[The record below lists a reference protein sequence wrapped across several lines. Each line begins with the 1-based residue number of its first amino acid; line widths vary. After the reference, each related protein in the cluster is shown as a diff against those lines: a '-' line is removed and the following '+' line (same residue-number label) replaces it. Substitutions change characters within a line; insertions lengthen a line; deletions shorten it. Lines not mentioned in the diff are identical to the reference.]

1 MSKILFLTNVIRR
14 MGMMQQ
20 ALEKAQN
27 AGRLPGDSACW
38 WVTDT
43 TEWTK
48 ENAERLKGTDFL
60 MLKWMGSGLTTT
72 FLKKVKEYA
81 QKHKIPYYIDAAG
94 GDDADLIGG
103 LTAEQEKTITLYTI
117 YGGEKNLYN
126 LWQYM
131 DSVVTGQTSDIE
143 KPNPV
148 HWAGIFHPDAK
159 KVYTELAEYEKDFC
173 QPGRRTLGF
182 MFYRDEWVWGDLE
195 YQSLMVREIEKQGM
209 NVICVFSNGMPN
221 KELGMPSLP
230 EVFHRF
236 FFRNGVP
243 VVDVFINTTKF
254 SLTSSGALEV
264 EFLKKWNVPVIQAY
278 TLISSYEEWKAAFDG
293 MNAMEVSISV
303 SLPEFDGICHG
314 VPIAT
319 KKVLENGDVC
329 YLPIAERIRHLVR
342 KAGKWAALRH
352 IANQDKKVAV
362 IFHNYPPKNSNIG
375 SGLGLD
381 TVESIRRLLVNMQ
394 ERGYKVDFI
403 PKDGKEFIELLT
415 RHATNDRSMLNDRQL
430 AEANKITGK
439 EYGDFYH
446 TFEQPVQEQLKKDW
460 DEAPGH
466 VMEYDGKLLVPGTM
480 DGNVFITV
488 QPPRGFGEDPSKIY
502 HSPFC
507 APTHQYIA
515 FYQWIRDI
523 WEADAVIHVGTHGS
537 LEWLPGKNA
546 GLSAACYPDLA
557 LRELPDLYIYNI
569 TITGEG
575 IQAKRRGAAVLD
587 EHLPAPQSQAGT
599 YEELEELE
607 KLMDE
612 YVHFQRTEP
621 DNLPRLAEMVLAKA
635 KEANLDNEVTYD
647 ESKPFDDYL
656 TELHNY
662 ICDLKNLEVHTGLHI
677 LGEPPLEDGLTEY
690 LWLLTRLDNGAIP
703 SLNQTLAGQ
712 YGYDY
717 YYLLENSSL
726 IYEPLNLTF
735 NMLID
740 KIGSQ
745 CREVIRILQDH
756 DFAEEGIAQVLRQPW
771 VQEAAKQAPA
781 QIQIGASRTG
791 QDAATQ
797 AETLSF
803 LERLEMVC
811 GYICHTIYPNLMLT
825 TDEQKTL
832 IRGLEGEYIWPGP
845 SGAPSSGGA
854 DLLPTG
860 RNFYGVD
867 PRTLPTK
874 AAWGLGQDL
883 GDQVISRFIE
893 EEGHYPE
900 NIGIILWSGANMR
913 SHGQCIAE
921 FLYLLGIKPIWQPGS
936 LRVTGLEV
944 IPLEELKRP
953 RIDVT
958 ARISGLFRDAMPC
971 AAELLDKAVLK
982 VGALEEDPELNFV
995 RKHILEDSAELE
1007 KEEGMSKEEAWRT
1020 AAFRIFGDE
1029 QGVYGAGV
1037 SALLEAKNWE
1047 TIDDLA
1053 DVYVRWGA
1061 HAYGGKTKGKYLPNQ
1076 FRKRM
1081 GSLDIT
1087 IKNEDNHETNMFSS
1101 DDYNAY
1107 HGGMIA
1113 AVRSIKGSAPKSYC
1127 GDSSD
1132 QSRVT
1137 MHSVQEQAKRIFR
1150 SESINPTYIE
1160 GMMKHGYKGAADM
1173 SNMVAH
1179 SFQWDATSKVMED
1192 WMYEKYAEKYVLDPK
1207 VQEWM
1212 REVNPWALK
1221 RTAEILLEASQRELW
1236 NAREETLQQLQKLC
1250 LDVDGELEEKADE
1263 A

>member
-20 ALEKAQN
+20 ALEKVQN

-230 EVFHRF
+230 EV
-236 FFRNGVP
+236 
-243 VVDVFINTTKF
+243 
-254 SLTSSGALEV
+254 
-264 EFLKKWNVPVIQAY
+264 
-278 TLISSYEEWKAAFDG
+278 
-293 MNAMEVSISV
+293 
-303 SLPEFDGICHG
+303 
-314 VPIAT
+314 
-319 KKVLENGDVC
+319 
-329 YLPIAERIRHLVR
+329 
-342 KAGKWAALRH
+342 
-352 IANQDKKVAV
+352 
-362 IFHNYPPKNSNIG
+362 PKNSNIG

-466 VMEYDGKLLVPGTM
+466 VMEYDGRLLVPGTM

-523 WEADAVIHVGTHGS
+523 WKADAVIHVGTHGS

-546 GLSAACYPDLA
+546 GLSAACYPDLT

-797 AETLSF
+797 AEPLSF

-921 FLYLLGIKPIWQPGS
+921 FLYLLGVKPIWQPGS

-1132 QSRVT
+1132 RSRVT

>member
-20 ALEKAQN
+20 TLEKLQEE
-27 AGRLPGDSACW
+27 GHLTGESACW
-38 WVTDT
+38 WITDT
-43 TEWTK
+43 TEWTA
-48 ENAERLKGTDFL
+48 ENAARLEGTDFL
-60 MLKWMGSGLTTT
+60 MLKWMGTGLTTR
-72 FLKKVKEYA
+72 FLREVRDYA
-81 QKHKIPYYIDAAG
+81 QKHRIPCYMDAAG
-94 GDDADLIGG
+94 GDDDN
-103 LTAEQEKTITLYTI
+103 LTGYISPEQEQIISLYSL
-117 YGGEKNLYN
+117 YGGERNLYN

-131 DSVVTGQTSDIE
+131 HAVAAGETAAIE
-143 KPNPV
+143 KPDPV
-148 HWAGIFHPDAK
+148 CWTGIFHPDAK
-159 KVYTELAEYEKDFC
+159 KIYSDLAEYEKDFC
-173 QPGRRTLGF
+173 TPGRLTLGVL
-182 MFYRDEWVWGDLE
+182 FYRDEWVWGDLE
-195 YQSLMVREIEKQGM
+195 YQSSLIRETEKQGM

-221 KELGMPSLP
+221 QEMGMPLLP
-230 EVFHRF
+230 EVFRRF
-236 FFRNGVP
+236 FFRDGVP
-243 VVDVFINTTKF
+243 VIDTFINTEKF
-254 SLTSSGALEV
+254 SLTGSGALTV
-264 EFLKKWNVPVIQAY
+264 DFLKQWNVPVIEAY
-278 TLISSYEEWKAAFDG
+278 TLISSYEEWETAFEG
-293 MNAMEVSISV
+293 MTAMEVSISV
-303 SLPEFDGICHG
+303 SMPEFDGVCHG

-319 KKVLENGDVC
+319 KKVMENGDVR
-329 YLPIAERIRHLVR
+329 YIPIPERIGHLVR
-342 KAGKWAALRH
+342 KAGKWGALRH
-352 IANQDKKVAV
+352 KANGEKKVAV

-381 TVESIRRLLVNMQ
+381 TIESVRRLLENLR

-403 PKDGKEFIELLT
+403 PHDGKEFIEILT
-415 RHATNDRSMLNDRQL
+415 RHATNDRSMLSDRQL
-430 AEANKITGK
+430 AEAYKITGE
-439 EYGDFYH
+439 EYGSYYQS
-446 TFEQPVQEQLKKDW
+446 FEPRVQEQLTKDW
-460 DEAPGH
+460 DKPPGH
-466 VMEYDGKLLVPGTM
+466 VMEYDGRLLVPGTM
-480 DGNVFITV
+480 DGNIFITV
-488 QPPRGFGEDPSKIY
+488 QPSRGFGEDPSKIY
-502 HSPFC
+502 HSPYC
-507 APTHQYIA
+507 APTHQYLA

-523 WEADAVIHVGTHGS
+523 WKADAVIHVGTHGS

-557 LRELPDLYIYNI
+557 LRELPDLYIYNM

-599 YEELEELE
+599 YDELEELE

-621 DNLPRLAEMVLAKA
+621 DNLPRLAEMVLCKA
-635 KEANLDNEVTYD
+635 KEANLDNEVSYD
-647 ESKPFDDYL
+647 ETKPFDDYL
-656 TELHNY
+656 AELHNY
-662 ICDLKNLEVHTGLHI
+662 ICDLKNMAVHTGLHI
-677 LGEPPLEDGLTEY
+677 LGEPPQKDGMTEY
-690 LWLLTRLDNGAIP
+690 LWLLTRLDNGSIP
-703 SLNQTLAGQ
+703 SLNQTLASQ

-717 YYLLENSSL
+717 YYLLENSSQ
-726 IYEPLNLTF
+726 IYEPLQITF

-740 KIGSQ
+740 RVGSQ
-745 CREVIRILQDH
+745 CREVIRTLQEH
-756 DFAEEGIAQVLRQPW
+756 DFTEVGIHAVLAQPW
-771 VQEAAKQAPA
+771 VKEAAKTAPRHVKS
-781 QIQIGASRTG
+781 GASRTDK
-791 QDAATQ
+791 DAATQ
-797 AETLSF
+797 EEPQGFA
-803 LERLEMVC
+803 ERLETVC
-811 GYICHTIYPNLMLT
+811 RYICQTVYPNLLLT
-825 TDEQKTL
+825 ADEQKTIL
-832 IRGLEGEYIWPGP
+832 RGLEGEYIWPGP

-874 AAWGLGQDL
+874 AAWELGKNL

-893 EEGHYPE
+893 EEGRYPE
-900 NIGIILWSGANMR
+900 NIGIVLWSGANMR

-921 FLYLLGIKPIWQPGS
+921 FLYLLGVKPIWQSGS
-936 LRVTGLEV
+936 LRVIGVEV
-944 IPLEELKRP
+944 IPLSELKRP

-958 ARISGLFRDAMPC
+958 ARISGLFRDTMPS
-971 AAELLDKAVLK
+971 AGELLDKAVLK
-982 VGALEEDPELNFV
+982 VGGLEEDPELNFV

-1007 KEEGMSKEEAWRT
+1007 REEGMSGEEAWRT

-1037 SALLEAKNWE
+1037 AALLEAKNWE
-1047 TIDDLA
+1047 TIDDIA

-1061 HAYGGKTKGKYLPNQ
+1061 HAYGGKAKGKYLPKQ

-1087 IKNEDNHETNMFSS
+1087 IKNEDNHETNMLSS

-1132 QSRVT
+1132 RTRVT
-1137 MHSVQEQAKRIFR
+1137 MHSVQEEAKRIFR
-1150 SESINPTYIE
+1150 SEAINPKFIE

-1212 REVNPWALK
+1212 RDVNPWALK

-1236 NAREETLQQLQKLC
+1236 QAEEETLQKLQRLC

-1263 A
+1263 V